1 MTATNVMTEPTE
13 TTVMTAMNDLPTP
26 SAAPTQSI
34 FITGL
39 RIDARI
45 GVHAHEKGRYQP
57 LKLDAEIDI
66 SDAKF
71 HPARDR
77 LEEVFDYQAARAA
90 IIAVIDHGHIHL
102 LETLAERVIA
112 RLFDM
117 PDVHAVK
124 VRITK
129 FTAFDDC
136 DAVGVQVYRRRPQ

>member
-1 MTATNVMTEPTE
+1 MN
-13 TTVMTAMNDLPTP
+13 AMNDLPRT
-26 SAAPTQSI
+26 ATPTQSI
-34 FITGL
+34 FISRL

-45 GVHAHEKGRYQP
+45 GVHAHEMGRYQP

-71 HPARDR
+71 HPERDR
-77 LEEVFDYQAARAA
+77 LEEVFDYQAVRGA
-90 IIAVIDHGHIHL
+90 IIDVVQDGHIHL

-112 RLFDM
+112 RLFEM

-124 VRITK
+124 VRISK